1 MSKYNRSIFP
11 SFIIE
16 ELRERCKNI
25 KEEWG
30 KKEIWDTE
38 EDWG

>member
-25 KEEWG
+25 KEWG